1 MTTPGKAHSSA
12 QGQGTTPSPKTT
24 AGTGAPTSF
33 APTSTDPGLAQDAIT
48 FTPAVGQLSVR
59 DPAAPGSGPEAV
71 PTGRHTAGPGG
82 RRRKRGRREDV
93 MVPDAQFSSYY
104 GRQIVKPAPW
114 TWEIPA
120 YLYLGGLAAGSSL
133 LASGGEMTGQQEL
146 QRNARLIS
154 LVALGGSTATLIA
167 DLGKP
172 SRFLNMMRTIKL
184 TSPMSVGSWILA
196 GFGTFTGIAAFSEV
210 MHFVLPDEVPL
221 QELWPIGDRLTSIG
235 AGMFSAPLAAY
246 TAVLLSDTATP
257 TWHEAYHELP
267 FVFVGSALAC
277 AGGAAMITTRP
288 EQTGPARI
296 MVAAGST
303 LEVVAHQIMEK
314 RLGLLAEPMH
324 EGRPGLMLK
333 AAKAL
338 TVGGALLG
346 ALGGRRRSLAT
357 AAGVALNAGSALT
370 RFGIF
375 YAGIASAKD
384 PKYTVIPQRERLAA
398 RRAAPQSDGDQRE
411 QYTLGHRAGD

>member
-1 MTTPGKAHSSA
+1 
-12 QGQGTTPSPKTT
+12 
-24 AGTGAPTSF
+24 
-33 APTSTDPGLAQDAIT
+33 
-48 FTPAVGQLSVR
+48 
-59 DPAAPGSGPEAV
+59 
-71 PTGRHTAGPGG
+71 
-82 RRRKRGRREDV
+82 

-133 LASGGEMTGQQEL
+133 LASGGEISGRHEL
-146 QRNARLIS
+146 QRNARLVS
-154 LVALGGSTATLIA
+154 LVALGGSTAALVA

-172 SRFLNMMRTIKL
+172 SRFLNMMRTVKL

-196 GFGTFTGIAAFSEV
+196 GFGGFTGLAAFSEV
-210 MHFVLPDEVPL
+210 MHVLLPDDVPGKA
-221 QELWPIGDRLTSIG
+221 LWPIGDRLTSIG
-235 AGMFSAPLAAY
+235 AGLFSAPLAAY

-277 AGGAAMITTRP
+277 AGGAALITTRP
-288 EQTGPARI
+288 EQTGPARV
-296 MVAAGST
+296 MVVGGST
-303 LEVVAHQIMEK
+303 LEIVAHQIMEK

-324 EGRPGLMLK
+324 EGRPGLMLN
-333 AAKAL
+333 AAQAL

-346 ALGGRRRSLAT
+346 AIGGRHRGVAA

-398 RRAAPQSDGDQRE
+398 RRAARSATGDDE
-411 QYTLGHRAGD
+411 RAHHAASGPSA